1 MRSLSLLHLPIEC
14 ITSYQFVTRYRE
26 RTELRKE
33 RREGEGR
40 FAKKVRLQLLFRRNA
55 NACGATRNEER
66 RTNGGERKGRGKEP
80 EERRPTDRHANVVLQ
95 QDNDTLPRGDN
106 IYSSHKTAHYAFV
119 CLFIQELRRRDWR
132 YVRGSRRS
140 QQKLCR
146 QTKAV
151 LPSFSTALRIPSC
164 ATFCW
169 MCFGNS
175 PWLVGRYCSYLLS
188 KQALTTHKENI
199 TKYVEREDAQRCTSH
214 DLVSPTI
221 CHDSRVTF
229 P

>member
-106 IYSSHKTAHYAFV
+106 IYSSHKTAHY
-119 CLFIQELRRRDWR
+119 LRLSLHS
-132 YVRGSRRS
+132 GTPAAG
-140 QQKLCR
+140 L
-146 QTKAV
+146 
-151 LPSFSTALRIPSC
+151 ALRAWVASLSTKIMPPNQSGLTLLLYSV
-164 ATFCW
+164 AHH
-169 MCFGNS
+169 
-175 PWLVGRYCSYLLS
+175 LVCYILLNVFWKFS
-188 KQALTTHKENI
+188 LAGGPIL
-199 TKYVEREDAQRCTSH
+199 
-214 DLVSPTI
+214 
-221 CHDSRVTF
+221 
-229 P
+229 